1 MLILTKNKW
10 FLRFIISMAVGMI
23 FGFFV
28 SEASFAL
35 LKESDARSPEIIVLE
50 IPEGTS
56 ERIANG
62 QSIPTIP
69 ENMVFYSGDK
79 LLVKN
84 YDSVSH
90 QLGPVWVPA
99 GTTGTLSL
107 EKAEKYLLTCTF
119 QTGNLLGLDVRDH
132 ATVDIRAQGV
142 LAIGLPSG
150 ILLWLF
156 SLGFTPKEKTS
167 LGSQAE

>member
-1 MLILTKNKW
+1 MKSQLLKIVLLFCFAFTEIALNAQVKS
-10 FLRFIISMAVGMI
+10 I
-23 FGFFV
+23 
-28 SEASFAL
+28 EAINVTRVDTFAL
-35 LKESDARSPEIIVLE
+35 KGMPDQPVLKINIKVTGSS
-50 IPEGTS
+50 
-56 ERIANG
+56 
-62 QSIPTIP
+62 
-69 ENMVFYSGDK
+69 
-79 LLVKN
+79 
-84 YDSVSH
+84 
-90 QLGPVWVPA
+90 
-99 GTTGTLSL
+99 GTLSL

-167 LGSQAE
+167 LGSLAE